1 MSKKGWLLT
10 IFALLIAI
18 CAVSY
23 VIFALF
29 SFNRSDTVGICYANA
44 TDSIN
49 ASYRYALSQ
58 ALRKQGYTVLEL
70 DADNDQAKQLQQ
82 IKLMADRGCMAL
94 MIEPVMAAAAEELE
108 QAIAQSGLPTVLL
121 NRKCT
126 SERSVVGTDPAQAG
140 ALLAETVAALPN
152 GGDIN
157 KDGVVSYM
165 LIMGPED
172 HIDSQV
178 QMEKAIQV
186 LNNLPDMQ
194 CITRQRADLTK
205 ESGQRICRRALSDYG
220 PDVEVILCCNS
231 AVTAG
236 AVQAVEEDGWQT
248 GSDMYILG
256 IGMDRESG
264 ELVRSGAV
272 AAVICP
278 DFSLQ
283 ATAAAEAMLAL
294 LGKIPEVR
302 SVVIPYIVIDQ
313 KNLSNFQP

>member
-23 VIFALF
+23 VIFAMF
-29 SFNRSDTVGICYANA
+29 NFNRPDTVGICYASA
-44 TDSIN
+44 TDGIN

-58 ALRKQGYTVLEL
+58 VLRQQGYAVLEL

-82 IKLMADRGCMAL
+82 IKLMADRGCVAL
-94 MIEPVMAAAAEELE
+94 MIEPVMAAAAGELE
-108 QAIAQSGLPTVLL
+108 EAIAQSGVPTVLL
-121 NRKCT
+121 NRKC
-126 SERSVVGTDPAQAG
+126 SSQRSTVGPDAAQAG
-140 ALLAETVAALPN
+140 TLLAEAVAALPN

-157 KDGVVSYM
+157 KDGMVSYV

-172 HIDSQV
+172 HIDSQE

-186 LNNLPDMQ
+186 LGNLPDMQ
-194 CITRQRADLTK
+194 CITQQHADLTK
-205 ESGQRICRRALSDYG
+205 ESGQRVCGRALTDYG

-236 AVQAVEEDGWQT
+236 AVQAVEEDGWKI
-248 GSDMYILG
+248 GSDVYVLG
-256 IGMDRESG
+256 IGMDQETG
-264 ELVRSGAV
+264 DLVRRGAV

-278 DFSLQ
+278 DLTLQ
-283 ATAAAEAMLAL
+283 ATAAAEAMQAL
-294 LGKIPEVR
+294 LGETPQVR
-302 SVVIPYIVIDQ
+302 SVVIPYIIVNEKNID
-313 KNLSNFQP
+313 NFIP